1 MTAREEL
8 TRSVAVGEAAAAAA
22 RVRRGAPDPEP
33 VAPNLTPAALKAK
46 RELLNF
52 VEAWP
57 AMREVAF
64 STAVA
69 VRDEGMARVVF
80 SIPEVAAA
88 MADPQGVVGSRVHF
102 SNLSSWNAARDAA
115 AVRSVG
121 GYEQEKGWAMLN
133 RAARAYFEGALTREE
148 LAVMGGAIT
157 AALPPSRP
165 AARTTAVAAEPTV
178 SAPTGAIVVE
188 LEWDPQGFVSAA
200 RVVPDQLALPA
211 DQSAEGVTP

>member
-1 MTAREEL
+1 MTSSDAF
-8 TRSVAVGEAAAAAA
+8 TQSVAAA
-22 RVRRGAPDPEP
+22 RGRRGVPDPEP

-46 RELLNF
+46 RELLDF

-102 SNLSSWNAARDAA
+102 SNLYRWNAARDAA
-115 AVRSVG
+115 AERSVW
-121 GYEQEKGWAMLN
+121 GYQLDKSQAMLN
-133 RAARAYFEGALTREE
+133 RALRAYLEGALTREE
-148 LAVMGGAIT
+148 LAVMGSAIT
-157 AALPPSRP
+157 AVAPPVR
-165 AARTTAVAAEPTV
+165 AARTTAALEEPIV
-178 SAPTGAIVVE
+178 PAPTGAVVVE
-188 LEWDPQGFVSAA
+188 LDWDAQGFVIAA